1 MFGGPVRSS
10 AHGGDRYG
18 DSLGPVHSR
27 GGDERAATLKL
38 NTAKKLVDED
48 KKKRAIQ
55 VLEDLLEKYP
65 KSKAADEAKELL
77 EKLKD

>member
-1 MFGGPVRSS
+1 M
-10 AHGGDRYG
+10 
-18 DSLGPVHSR
+18 
-27 GGDERAATLKL
+27 KL